1 MKKWLA
7 LVLVLAMVLASN
19 MVASAETADLSGKKV
34 ALCTATA
41 THGFNSE
48 LIIHAQN
55 EIKKLAEQYGFEY
68 NLVTSA
74 DSVAQMNALDIL
86 KTENYDLICVSA
98 VVGDDIAAVC
108 NEIIESGTKLF
119 VFSRGVAGVSCPL
132 YWGNQ
137 YGMGA
142 TQGEYVV
149 NMFKDDLDAGKT
161 VEILLYYGDDSINC
175 QERTRGLTETLE
187 AAGITINQ
195 TFRGEWNRQT
205 SMELME
211 NWLMAAETKDIS
223 NIRAIVSQDDEI
235 SYGIMDA
242 IETYMGSVDLSNL
255 DCIVSIGS
263 QRNYLN
269 KMDDYLETYGITLAG
284 LDYAPT
290 YCIDAIDLAIQWLAG
305 EVELGA
311 EEITFIPE
319 IIDPSNKEEYMASET
334 YIARYSIVDE
344 DGNLITE

>member
-1 MKKWLA
+1 MKKLLA
-7 LVLVLAMVLASN
+7 LVLTLVLALACFTFAN
-19 MVASAETADLSGKKV
+19 AETADLSGKKV

-55 EIKKLAEQYGFEY
+55 EIKKLAEKYGFEY
-68 NLVTSA
+68 SLITSA
-74 DSVAQMNALDIL
+74 DSVAQMNDLEIL
-86 KTENYDLICVSA
+86 KEENYDLICVSA
-98 VVGDDIAAVC
+98 VVGDDIAQVC
-108 NEIIESGTKLF
+108 NEIIETGTKLF
-119 VFSRGVAGVSCPL
+119 VFSRGVAGAACPL

-149 NMFKDDLDAGKT
+149 NKFKDDLDAGKQ
-161 VEILLYYGDDSINC
+161 VEILLFYGDDSINC
-175 QERTRGLTETLE
+175 QERTRGLTETIE

-211 NWLMAAETKDIS
+211 NWLMAAATKDIS
-223 NIRAIVSQDDEI
+223 NIRAIVTQDDEI

-242 IETYMGSVDLSNL
+242 IEQYMGTVDLSNL
-255 DCIVSIGS
+255 DCLVSIGA
-263 QRNYLN
+263 QKNFLG
-269 KMDDYLETYGITLAG
+269 KVEDYEATYGIALAG

-290 YCIDAIDLAIQWLAG
+290 YCIEAIDLAVSWLAG
-305 EVELGA
+305 EVDLEPV
-311 EEITFIPE
+311 EYTFIPE
-319 IIDPSNKEEYMASET
+319 IIDADNMAEYMEGET
-334 YIARYSIVDE
+334 YKLRYSIVDDE
-344 DGNLITE
+344 GNIIQ

>member
-1 MKKWLA
+1 MKKILTLA
-7 LVLVLAMVLASN
+7 LTLIMVLACCV
-19 MVASAETADLSGKKV
+19 VASAEPADLTGKKV

-55 EIKKLAEQYGFEY
+55 EMKKLSEKYGFEY
-68 NLVTSA
+68 NLVTCA
-74 DSVAQMNALDIL
+74 DSVAQMNALETL
-86 KTENYDLICVSA
+86 KTEGYALICVSA
-98 VVGDDIAAVC
+98 VVGDDIANVC

-119 VFSRGVAGVSCPL
+119 VFSRGVAGAKCPL

-142 TQGEYVV
+142 TQADYVV
-149 NMFKDDLDAGKT
+149 DFFKDDLDAGKQ
-161 VEILLYYGDDSINC
+161 VEILQFYGDDSINC
-175 QERTRGLTETLE
+175 QERTRGMKETLD

-211 NWLMAAETKDIS
+211 NWLMAASTKDIS
-223 NIRAIVSQDDEI
+223 NIRAIVTQDDEI

-242 IETYMGSVDLSNL
+242 IETYTGNVDLSNL
-255 DCIVSIGS
+255 DLIVSIGA

-269 KMDDYLETYGITLAG
+269 KMQEYADNYGIALAG

-290 YCIDAIDLAIQWLAG
+290 YCIDAIDMAIAWLAG
-305 EVELGA
+305 EVELA
-311 EEITFIPE
+311 PEEITFIPKM
-319 IIDPSNKEEYMASET
+319 IDASNAEEYKESET
-334 YIARYSIVDE
+334 YKLRYAIVDE
-344 DGNLITE
+344 QGKIIQ

>member
-1 MKKWLA
+1 MKKW
-7 LVLVLAMVLASN
+7 LVLVLALAMVLMSCTI
-19 MVASAETADLSGKKV
+19 ASAEVADLSGKKV

-41 THGFNSE
+41 THGFISE
-48 LIIHAQN
+48 LIVHAQN
-55 EIKKLAEQYGFEY
+55 EIKKLAEKYGFEY

-108 NEIIESGTKLF
+108 NEIVESGTKLF
-119 VFSRGVAGVSCPL
+119 VFSRAVAGAPAPL

-142 TQGEYVV
+142 TQAEYVV
-149 NMFKDDLDAGKT
+149 NMFKDEVAAGKT
-161 VEILLYYGDDSINC
+161 VEVLQFYGDDSINC
-175 QERTRGLTETLE
+175 QERTRGMVETLE
-187 AAGITINQ
+187 AAGITVNQ
-195 TFRGEWNRQT
+195 TFRGDWNRQT

-211 NWLMAAETKDIS
+211 NWLMASETKDIS
-223 NIRAIVSQDDEI
+223 NIRAIISQDDEI

-242 IETYMGSVDLSNL
+242 IETYMGTSDLSNL
-255 DCIVSIGS
+255 DCIVSIGA
-263 QRNYLN
+263 QKNYLA
-269 KMDDYLETYGITLAG
+269 KMEDYQETYGITLAG

-290 YCIDAIDLAIQWLAG
+290 YCIDAIRLAIQWLAG

-311 EEITFIPE
+311 EEITFVPE
-319 IIDPSNKEEYMASET
+319 IVDPANKEEYMASET
-334 YIARYSIVDE
+334 FIARYSIFDA
-344 DGNLITE
+344 DGNLIIE

>member
-1 MKKWLA
+1 MKKW
-7 LVLVLAMVLASN
+7 LVLVLALAMVLMSCTI
-19 MVASAETADLSGKKV
+19 ASAEVADLSGKKV

-48 LIIHAQN
+48 LIVHAQN
-55 EIKKLAEQYGFEY
+55 EIKKLAEKYGFEY

-108 NEIIESGTKLF
+108 NEIVESGTKLF
-119 VFSRGVAGVSCPL
+119 VFSRAVAGAPAPL

-142 TQGEYVV
+142 TQAEYVV
-149 NMFKDDLDAGKT
+149 NMFKDEVAAGKT
-161 VEILLYYGDDSINC
+161 VEVLQFYGDDSINC
-175 QERTRGLTETLE
+175 QERTRGMVETLE
-187 AAGITINQ
+187 AAGITVNQ
-195 TFRGEWNRQT
+195 TFRGDWNRQT

-211 NWLMAAETKDIS
+211 NWLMASETKDIS
-223 NIRAIVSQDDEI
+223 NIRAIISQDDEI

-242 IETYMGSVDLSNL
+242 IETYMGTSDLSNL
-255 DCIVSIGS
+255 DCIVSIGA
-263 QRNYLN
+263 QKNYLN
-269 KMDDYLETYGITLAG
+269 KMEDYANTYGITLAG

-290 YCIDAIDLAIQWLAG
+290 YCIDAIRLAVQWLAG

-311 EEITFIPE
+311 EEITFVPE
-319 IIDPSNKEEYMASET
+319 IVDPANKEEYMASET
-334 YIARYSIVDE
+334 FIARYSIFDA
-344 DGNLITE
+344 DGNLIVE

>member
-1 MKKWLA
+1 MKKLFS
-7 LVLVLAMVLASN
+7 LVLVLALVFTCWLSAT
-19 MVASAETADLSGKKV
+19 AETAKLEGKKV

-55 EIKKLAEQYGFEY
+55 EIKKLAETYGFEY
-68 NLVTSA
+68 SLITSA
-74 DSVAQMNALDIL
+74 DSVAQMNDLELL
-86 KTENYDLICVSA
+86 KEENYDLICVSA
-98 VVGDDIAAVC
+98 VVGDDISQVC
-108 NEIIESGTKLF
+108 NEIIETGTKLF
-119 VFSRGVAGVSCPL
+119 VFSRGVSGAECPL

-149 NMFKDDLDAGKT
+149 NKFKDEVDAGET
-161 VEILLYYGDDSINC
+161 VEILLFYGDDSINC
-175 QERTRGLTETLE
+175 QERTRGLTETIE

-211 NWLMAAETKDIS
+211 NWLMAAATKDIS
-223 NIRAIVSQDDEI
+223 NIRAIVTQDDEI

-242 IETYMGSVDLSNL
+242 IEQYMGNVDLSNL
-255 DCIVSIGS
+255 DCLVSIGAQKNFLS
-263 QRNYLN
+263 
-269 KMDDYLETYGITLAG
+269 KIEDYENTYGIALAG

-290 YCIDAIDLAIQWLAG
+290 YCIDAIDLAVSWLAG
-305 EVELGA
+305 EEAL
-311 EEITFIPE
+311 EPIEYTFTPE
-319 IIDPSNKEEYMASET
+319 IVDAENKAEYMESET
-334 YIARYSIVDE
+334 YKLRYSIVDDE
-344 DGNLITE
+344 GNIVQ

>member
-1 MKKWLA
+1 
-7 LVLVLAMVLASN
+7 MVLMSCTI
-19 MVASAETADLSGKKV
+19 ASAEVADLSGKKV

-48 LIIHAQN
+48 LIVHAQN
-55 EIKKLAEQYGFEY
+55 EIKKLAEKYGFEY

-108 NEIIESGTKLF
+108 NEIVESGTKLF
-119 VFSRGVAGVSCPL
+119 VFSRAVAGAPAPL

-142 TQGEYVV
+142 TQAEYVV
-149 NMFKDDLDAGKT
+149 NMFKDEVAAGKT
-161 VEILLYYGDDSINC
+161 VEVLQFYGDDSINC
-175 QERTRGLTETLE
+175 QERTRGMVETLE
-187 AAGITINQ
+187 AAGITVNQ
-195 TFRGEWNRQT
+195 TFRGDWNRQT

-211 NWLMAAETKDIS
+211 NWLMASETKDIS
-223 NIRAIVSQDDEI
+223 NIRAIISQDDEI

-242 IETYMGSVDLSNL
+242 IETYMGTSDLSNL
-255 DCIVSIGS
+255 DCIVSIGA
-263 QRNYLN
+263 QKNYLN
-269 KMDDYLETYGITLAG
+269 KMEDYANTYGITLAG

-290 YCIDAIDLAIQWLAG
+290 YCIDAIRLAVQWLAG

-311 EEITFIPE
+311 EEITFVPE
-319 IIDPSNKEEYMASET
+319 IVDPANKEEYMASET
-334 YIARYSIVDE
+334 FIARYSIFDA
-344 DGNLITE
+344 DGNLIVE

>member
-1 MKKWLA
+1 MKKLLSLVLALA
-7 LVLVLAMVLASN
+7 LVMVCCAF
-19 MVASAETADLSGKKV
+19 ASAETVDLTGKKV

-55 EIKKLAEQYGFEY
+55 ELKKLAEKYGFEY

-74 DSVAQMNALDIL
+74 DSVAQMNALETL

-98 VVGDDIAAVC
+98 VVGDDIANIC

-119 VFSRGVAGVSCPL
+119 VFSRGVAGAQCPL

-149 NMFKDDLDAGKT
+149 SKFQEDLDAGKT
-161 VEILLYYGDDSINC
+161 VEILLFYGDDSINC

-187 AAGITINQ
+187 AAGITVNQ
-195 TFRGEWNRQT
+195 TFRGEWSRQT

-211 NWLMAAETKDIS
+211 NWLMAAATKDIS
-223 NIRAIVSQDDEI
+223 NIRAIVTQDDEI

-242 IETYMGSVDLSNL
+242 IETYTGSVDLSNL
-255 DCIVSIGS
+255 DLLVSIGA
-263 QRNYLN
+263 QKNYLS
-269 KMDDYLETYGITLAG
+269 KVEDYANTYGIALAG

-290 YCIDAIDLAIQWLAG
+290 YCIEAIDLAVSWLAG
-305 EVELGA
+305 EVELEPG
-311 EEITFIPE
+311 EITFIPDM
-319 IIDPSNKEEYMASET
+319 IDAANMAEYMESET
-334 YIARYSIVDE
+334 YKLRYSIVDDE
-344 DGNLITE
+344 GNIIQ